1 MDALDLLEQQHRDI
15 ASLIDHLAEETSPG
29 QRTALAR
36 RVVRAIEAHSRAEE
50 RCFYP
55 TFRARI
61 GDGGRLYEVF
71 EHHALLRFAAVNLLR
86 TRATDLRFDARLEMM
101 RELALRHA
109 EAEED
114 WAFPKAKRNLLDED
128 LDQIGV
134 QVAHTHDVLMTS
146 TGAPASTWD
155 RKPRRASSA
164 FAGGSR
170 RRADP
175 EAPSDLT
182 TAARLERI
190 DVAARPLPVRRAHR
204 ETARPIPRASQR
216 RVSRSPS

>member
-1 MDALDLLEQQHRDI
+1 MDALDLLEQQHRDV
-15 ASLIDHLAEETSPG
+15 ASLIDRLTHETSPG
-29 QRTALAR
+29 QRTALVA

-55 TFRARI
+55 AFRARI

-86 TRATDLRFDARLEMM
+86 TRATDLRFEARLEMV

-134 QVAHTHDVLMTS
+134 EVAHAHDVLMAS

-155 RKPRRASSA
+155 RKPRRGSSA

-170 RRADP
+170 RRVDP
-175 EAPSDLT
+175 
-182 TAARLERI
+182 R
-190 DVAARPLPVRRAHR
+190 
-204 ETARPIPRASQR
+204 
-216 RVSRSPS
+216 

>member
-1 MDALDLLEQQHRDI
+1 MDALDLLEQQHRDVANLI
-15 ASLIDHLAEETSPG
+15 ADLADETSPG
-29 QRTALAR
+29 QRTELVTR
-36 RVVRAIEAHSRAEE
+36 LVRAIEAHSRVEE

-55 TFRARI
+55 AFRARI

-86 TRATDLRFDARLEMM
+86 TRATDLRFEARLEMV

-114 WAFPKAKRNLLDED
+114 WAFPKAKRNLCDEE

-134 QVAHTHDVLMTS
+134 AVAHAHDVLMRV
-146 TGAPASTWD
+146 GKPPLAWD
-155 RKPRRASSA
+155 RSPRRGAGQAGSASS
-164 FAGGSR
+164 

-175 EAPSDLT
+175 SSASERSSSLH
-182 TAARLERI
+182 LERV
-190 DVAARPLPVRRAHR
+190 DASARPTPGRRAHR
-204 ETARPIPRASQR
+204 ETARPTPRPSARRASR
-216 RVSRSPS
+216 PPS

>member
-29 QRTALAR
+29 QRTALVA

-55 TFRARI
+55 AFRARI

-86 TRATDLRFDARLEMM
+86 TRATDLRFDARLEMV

-109 EAEED
+109 DAEED
-114 WAFPKAKRNLLDED
+114 WAFPKAKRNLCDED
-128 LDQIGV
+128 LDRIGV
-134 QVAHTHDVLMTS
+134 DVAHAHDVLMAY

-155 RKPRRASSA
+155 RSPRRGSSS

-170 RRADP
+170 RRVDASTL
-175 EAPSDLT
+175 SDLT
-182 TAARLERI
+182 TPPRLERI
-190 DVAARPLPVRRAHR
+190 DVPARPLPVRRAHR
-204 ETARPIPRASQR
+204 ETARPTPRASQR
-216 RVSRSPS
+216 RASRSPS

>member
-29 QRTALAR
+29 QRTALVR

-55 TFRARI
+55 AFRARI

-71 EHHALLRFAAVNLLR
+71 EHHALLRFASVNLLR
-86 TRATDLRFDARLEMM
+86 TRATDLRFDARLEMV

-128 LDQIGV
+128 LDRIGV
-134 QVAHTHDVLMTS
+134 EVAHAHDVLMAS

-155 RKPRRASSA
+155 RKPRRAAS
-164 FAGGSR
+164 AGGSS

-175 EAPSDLT
+175 GATSDLT
-182 TAARLERI
+182 MAARLARI
-190 DVAARPLPVRRAHR
+190 DASARPLPVRRAHR

-216 RVSRSPS
+216 RASRPPS

>member
-29 QRTALAR
+29 QRTALVR

-55 TFRARI
+55 AFRARI

-86 TRATDLRFDARLEMM
+86 TRATDLRFDARLEMV

-134 QVAHTHDVLMTS
+134 EVAHAHDVLMAS

-155 RKPRRASSA
+155 RSPRRGSST
-164 FAGGSR
+164 FAGSSR
-170 RRADP
+170 RRVDP
-175 EAPSDLT
+175 SPSDL
-182 TAARLERI
+182 AVSARLERI
-190 DVAARPLPVRRAHR
+190 DASARPLPVRRAHR

-216 RVSRSPS
+216 RVSRPPS

>member
-15 ASLIDHLAEETSPG
+15 ASLIDHLNEETSPG
-29 QRTALAR
+29 QRTALVA

-55 TFRARI
+55 AFRARV

-71 EHHALLRFAAVNLLR
+71 EHHALLRFAAVTLLR
-86 TRATDLRFDARLEMM
+86 TRATDLRFEARLEMV

-114 WAFPKAKRNLLDED
+114 WAFPRAKRNLCDED
-128 LDQIGV
+128 LDRIGV
-134 QVAHTHDVLMTS
+134 DVARAHDVLMTHL
-146 TGAPASTWD
+146 GAPASAWN
-155 RKPRRASSA
+155 RSPRRGSSA
-164 FAGGSR
+164 LAGSSR
-170 RRADP
+170 RRVDP
-175 EAPSDLT
+175 STPGRLAVS
-182 TAARLERI
+182 ARLERI
-190 DVAARPLPVRRAHR
+190 DVSARPLPVRRAHR